1 MIKLIVGKKG
11 TGKTKVLIDL
21 ANDAMKN
28 TKGDVVFIEKGSKL
42 TYDISH
48 QIRLVD
54 AEAYQISGFDAFFGF
69 VSGICAANYDVTD
82 IFIDGTLKIGGS
94 DLEAFGVFANKL
106 KALSD
111 ASKTTI
117 TLSVSAASADIPQ
130 VDAQIV
136 NP

>member
-54 AEAYQISGFDAFFGF
+54 AEAYQICGFDAFFGF

-82 IFIDGTLKIGGS
+82 IFIDGTLKIGG
-94 DLEAFGVFANKL
+94 DLEAFGTFANKL

-130 VDAQIV
+130 VDAEIV

>member
-1 MIKLIVGKKG
+1 
-11 TGKTKVLIDL
+11 
-21 ANDAMKN
+21 MKN

-94 DLEAFGVFANKL
+94 DLEPSASLPTSSKPCRMPARRPLPCRFRPPARTFRRWML
-106 KALSD
+106 RLS
-111 ASKTTI
+111 I
-117 TLSVSAASADIPQ
+117 RNRRVSRKHGISGISIA
-130 VDAQIV
+130 
-136 NP
+136 